1 MRGFL
6 VVAAAKLWKMQSK
19 MMHQNGFSP
28 AIGITHDRKKVKGL
42 LSWYMAW
49 LLGFVLLCLDNFRKC
64 KARSKKKPLVLLLVA
79 DASRARQG
87 GFGSS
92 RWKRKQQGQG
102 WKNKWGL
109 VVQLFLMTAIRIG
122 FDRKNDQV
130 SICLCC
136 FVVRPCLATL
146 EFSFDRF
153 WNAKQDEFFEWM
165 RLICACWLGWL
176 LLV

>member
-92 RWKRKQQGQG
+92 RWKRKQQGKVGKISEG
-102 WKNKWGL
+102 W
-109 VVQLFLMTAIRIG
+109 
-122 FDRKNDQV
+122 
-130 SICLCC
+130 LCNC
-136 FVVRPCLATL
+136 F
-146 EFSFDRF
+146 
-153 WNAKQDEFFEWM
+153 W
-165 RLICACWLGWL
+165 WL
-176 LLV
+176 LLELVLTEKKMIKFLFAYAVLWLGHVLPLWSFLLTGFEMQSKMSFLSEWGWFVLVG